1 MAQKRIS
8 HTEHRIPV
16 KLTEDQF
23 NEFILDFLPKRA
35 CGPEYKISKF
45 KIFNYILHF
54 LYTGCQWKM
63 IPISPDKNGNPEIH
77 YTRIFR
83 VFQKWNAS
91 ESILNIFENSV
102 SQLFKNDLLDTS
114 VIHGDGTTTI
124 AKKGGDCLG
133 FSGHKHM
140 KGEKIVAFCDR
151 NCNVLS
157 PMVRAPG
164 NNHESPLFP
173 SAFAFLKDIM
183 KRVGS
188 TVEGAIMSLDSAYDS
203 KKNRKLIFN
212 AGMDPNVKE
221 NNRNRKKS
229 KRGAKRIFD
238 EHIYDERFRT
248 IERVFAW
255 EDKFKRLLIRFE
267 RISLHHFGLKLIA
280 YTMINLRNFCG
291 K

>member
-1 MAQKRIS
+1 MKKKPKTY
-8 HTEHRIPV
+8 TEPRIPV

-23 NEFILDFLPKRA
+23 NEFILDFLPKKKH
-35 CGPEYKISKF
+35 GPEYKISKF

-63 IPISPDKNGNPEIH
+63 IPIASDKNGNPEIH
-77 YTRIFR
+77 YTRLFR
-83 VFQKWNAS
+83 IFQKWNAS
-91 ESILNIFENSV
+91 ESLLHIFENSV
-102 SQLFKNDLLDTS
+102 SKLFKNGFLDTS

-140 KGEKIVAFCDR
+140 KSEKIVAFCDR

-164 NNHESPLFP
+164 NSHESPLFP
-173 SAFAFLKDIM
+173 KAFTFLKNIM

-188 TVEGAIMSLDSAYDS
+188 TVTGAIMSLDSAYDS
-203 KKNRKLIFN
+203 KEIRKLIFN
-212 AGMDPNVKE
+212 AFMTPNVKE
-221 NNRNRKKS
+221 NTRNRKKS
-229 KRGAKRIFD
+229 KRGSKRVFD
-238 EHIYDERFRT
+238 ENIYDERFRT

-255 EDKFKRLLIRFE
+255 EDKFKRLLMRFE
-267 RISLHHFGLKLIA
+267 RISFHHFGLKLIA
-280 YTMINLRNFCG
+280 YTMINLRHFC
-291 K
+291 KK